1 MKNSNRDFTTTHRLR
16 LSALALAST
25 LALVACGGGG
35 GNPGTTGGTGSG
47 TGTGT
52 GTTTPVTTPVA
63 TAPTMTVALVD
74 AAGVASNALSAATP
88 LTARATVK
96 DKDGKAVA
104 GALVAFATDA
114 KLALFTPS
122 AGTSLTDTNGVAT
135 ITLRPATLI
144 ANGAGT
150 LTSTATVGEVT
161 VTGSATYTIG
171 ATTLT
176 FGTLSASETSLAAYG
191 STNLSVDVLSN
202 GANYTAQSVDLAF
215 SSACVAAGK
224 ATMAAVV
231 PTNGG
236 KAQVVYRDKGCGN
249 DDTITV
255 NSDNVSKSAST
266 TIKIAK
272 PLPASVQ
279 FSTVSP
285 VGKSIVIAG
294 QGGLGRTETATL
306 TFTVMDTFGFP
317 LVGQSVSFTSDTT
330 LVKLNKLTDTTD
342 AQGQVT
348 TSVNSGTQ
356 PTAFKIKATL
366 PNGASTQSDSV
377 AVTTGLPDQAHF
389 SISATL
395 FNLDGLYYDS
405 GTTVP
410 ASNINVLL
418 ADQNGN
424 PVTDGVSVVFSS
436 NLGAIGTSNQGSCN
450 TVNGGC
456 SVDFRTQSPRV
467 ATPGVPVTPCNTGA
481 GSSPDSTRPGVATVC
496 ASISDGKTTLFKRIG
511 LFFSG
516 NTANAILNG
525 SVPVAATTSNPY
537 DLGTIVR
544 TDSKNFTLQFNDE
557 NGNPMPA
564 GSTVSVT
571 NVAGGL
577 TSGSASPTVVANI
590 PPPMV
595 NVTGNLGGTHTFTI
609 VPTPT
614 DPSLGCSSSKG
625 TFNVVVVTSPGTTHS
640 VTTTFPFKLA
650 VTCS

>member
-16 LSALALAST
+16 LTALALAST

-35 GNPGTTGGTGSG
+35 GNPGTTGGTGAG

-52 GTTTPVTTPVA
+52 GTTPVTTPVA
-63 TAPTMTVALVD
+63 TAPTVTVALVD
-74 AAGVASNALSAATP
+74 AAGVASNALSAAAP

-150 LTSTATVGEVT
+150 LTTTTTIGDATI
-161 VTGSATYTIG
+161 TGNATYMIG

-202 GANYTAQSVDLAF
+202 GASYTAQSVDLAF

-266 TIKIAK
+266 SIKIAK

-317 LVGQSVSFTSDTT
+317 LVGQSVIFTADTT

-342 AQGQVT
+342 ALGQVT
-348 TSVNSGTQ
+348 TSVNSGAQ

-366 PNGASTQSDSV
+366 PNGASVQSDSV

-405 GTTVP
+405 GTTTP

-456 SVDFRTQSPRV
+456 SVDFRTQSPHV
-467 ATPGVPVTPCNTGA
+467 ATPGVPATPCNTGD

-516 NTANAILNG
+516 NKANAILNG
-525 SVPVAATTSNPY
+525 TTPVTATASNPF
-537 DLGTIVR
+537 DLGSIVR

-564 GSTVSVT
+564 GSSVT
-571 NVAGGL
+571 VTDVAGGL
-577 TSGSASPTVVANI
+577 NSGSVSPIVVANI
-590 PPPMV
+590 PPPL
-595 NVTGNLGGTHTFTI
+595 VTVAGNLGSTHTFTI
-609 VPTPT
+609 VPVPPPT
-614 DPSLGCSSSKG
+614 TGCSSSKG
-625 TFNVVVVTSPGTTHS
+625 TFNVVIVTSPGTTHS

>member
-1 MKNSNRDFTTTHRLR
+1 MKNSNRDLTTTHRLR
-16 LSALALAST
+16 LTALALAST

-35 GNPGTTGGTGSG
+35 GSPGTTGGTGAG

-52 GTTTPVTTPVA
+52 GTTPVTTPVA
-63 TAPTMTVALVD
+63 TAPTVTVALVD
-74 AAGVASNALSAATP
+74 AAGVASNALSAAAP

-150 LTSTATVGEVT
+150 LTSTTTVGDAT
-161 VTGSATYTIG
+161 LTGSATYTIG

-191 STNLSVDVLSN
+191 STNLSVDVLNN
-202 GANYTAQSVDLAF
+202 GANYTAQSIDLAF

-317 LVGQSVSFTSDTT
+317 LVGQSVIFTADTT
-330 LVKLNKLTDTTD
+330 LVTLNKLTDTTD
-342 AQGQVT
+342 ALGQVT
-348 TSVNSGTQ
+348 TSVNSGSQ

-395 FNLDGLYYDS
+395 FNLDGLHYDS

-410 ASNINVLL
+410 ATNINVLL

-450 TVNGGC
+450 TLNGGC

-467 ATPGVPVTPCNTGA
+467 ATPGVPATPCNTGA

-525 SVPVAATTSNPY
+525 TTPVTATASNPF
-537 DLGTIVR
+537 DLGSIVR

-564 GSTVSVT
+564 GSSVSVT
-571 NVAGGL
+571 DVAGGL
-577 TSGSASPTVVANI
+577 SSGSVSPIVVANI
-590 PPPMV
+590 APPLV
-595 NVTGNLGGTHTFTI
+595 TVTGNLGGTHTFTI
-609 VPTPT
+609 VPVPPPT
-614 DPSLGCSSSKG
+614 TGCASSKG